1 MNISLRNI
9 LVAAALG
16 GAVAASAKELNV
28 YRNDS
33 TFHSIPF
40 ADGMKITHS
49 ADPDDPELS
58 IHYNDYY
65 NPGGAELKIPI
76 SAIDSC
82 VVKDESVPTLHFT
95 FPDYPDKEWVWSK
108 TDYINATLDIEGFG
122 IVDDAR
128 GLTLSVKG
136 RGNSS
141 WGFLK
146 KPMRLKF
153 ARKTSICNF
162 AEAKSYVLLADYLD
176 PTGMR
181 NAVGLWLARRLG
193 MQYANHTQPC
203 NVYVNGKYCGLYL
216 LTEKIGINSG
226 SVDIDKQTGILFE
239 MSREYD
245 EKYKFRSGGVW
256 DIPVMVKDP
265 DFDELYASDTTGPT
279 PEERFEIWKNDF
291 NDAADRAVDGADIS
305 GFDIESAVSYLLT
318 VNVVCNN
325 EGTIPGR
332 PRHPQA
338 RKQTEGV
345 ADTARRHS
353 KNPRRKR

>member
-9 LVAAALG
+9 LFAAALG
-16 GAVAASAKELNV
+16 CTVAASAKELNV
-28 YRNDS
+28 Y
-33 TFHSIPF
+33 
-40 ADGMKITHS
+40 
-49 ADPDDPELS
+49 
-58 IHYNDYY
+58 
-65 NPGGAELKIPI
+65 
-76 SAIDSC
+76 
-82 VVKDESVPTLHFT
+82 
-95 FPDYPDKEWVWSK
+95 KEWVWSK

-203 NVYVNGKYCGLYL
+203 NIYVNGKYCGLYL
-216 LTEKIGINSG
+216 LTKKIGINSG

-265 DFDELYASDTTGPT
+265 DFDELYAAYPTGPT
-279 PEERFEIWKNDF
+279 PEERFETWKNDF
-291 NDAADRAVDGADIS
+291 NDAADRAIDGADIS
-305 GFDIESAVSYLLT
+305 GFDIESAVNYMLT

-338 RKQTEGV
+338 RKQTEGL